1 VHNAGDVDQ
10 GLSATAGKTVAAK
23 ARERFGRLAHE
34 RPERYGGAFPRAN
47 ALYKELMAAEGHRHY
62 PLRETKALRVDPALL
77 LPVGPFFDGWGE
89 TLARFPGWTT
99 AQRAEALGAVVN
111 GTQRVKGQ
119 EGYFRALA
127 GFDRAYPRG
136 VDAPDLAAHLPS
148 SARRA
153 LKEPELRKKIAVR
166 QESFEASI
174 FKGAR
179 SSRALEMSPP
189 AP

>member
-174 FKGAR
+174 FKRAR
-179 SSRALEMSPP
+179 AILARP
-189 AP
+189 